1 MAAPITN
8 PTVPRLTSR
17 CRRRRINLAMVGAAR
32 RGARGARGPAARLLA
47 ALAAVAVCGASSDYA
62 TPESHPQ
69 LEDMVSRVFAIDE
82 TTAANERAIDD
93 YFSSRS
99 GPKAGVVFLLKDLRF
114 NGQPYKQ
121 NAKWGACTYMD
132 QAIRSVGS
140 LLSKGSLLAKFP
152 KCARAAPPP
161 APFFSMN
168 PSPQ

>member
-1 MAAPITN
+1 M
-8 PTVPRLTSR
+8 
-17 CRRRRINLAMVGAAR
+17 RRVV
-32 RGARGARGPAARLLA
+32 LA
-47 ALAAVAVCGASSDYA
+47 ALLAVAGASNDYA
-62 TPESHPQ
+62 TPESHPH